1 MVQGTV
7 GAAHPVPPSQ
17 YICSCLH
24 SGLTPHLT
32 MVHSSSILAMRD
44 EQSNPAPQVQKPR
57 TKPPPIPMKKVSQHP
72 ALTLSTSP
80 SSHLWSNPEAYWA
93 TPWAS
98 SLLPSF
104 MPFIAQD
111 LELGLRSGLGAC
123 LDVPGQPPGLALQ
136 LPSLPAPPASC
147 PVGRTMCPAELRG
160 LGAKEVSLRQVFW

>member
-7 GAAHPVPPSQ
+7 GVAHPVPPYQ

-44 EQSNPAPQVQKPR
+44 EQSIPAPQVQKPR

-93 TPWAS
+93 TLWAG
-98 SLLPSF
+98 SLLPSL
-104 MPFIAQD
+104 MPFD
-111 LELGLRSGLGAC
+111 CSGLRIGPSSWGWGS
-123 LDVPGQPPGLALQ
+123 VWISQGSLQ
-136 LPSLPAPPASC
+136 AWLSSCPLFLLLLLPA
-147 PVGRTMCPAELRG
+147 L
-160 LGAKEVSLRQVFW
+160 